1 MSRILKRPMFR
12 TGGTPNEGIMHGLV
26 DRKGY
31 DTGSKAEEYA
41 DEYYSMLSKY
51 KPPAPRFPMGQVGL
65 NLVSGEYAGDG
76 LLANIARSAK
86 GPYEQFV
93 QADDARSDMDYQ
105 TKMLATKMGIG
116 RAEAEELA
124 LKKAA
129 GQSGYLKRETTEGAY
144 EHFLEEN
151 LKSANELKGYEK
163 PKLNQ
168 KYPRQIAEFDSYVT
182 RNLKTT
188 TVPQGKEIA
197 SNFVDFVPFDVKA
210 QKFDYSTMM
219 PGMYYY
225 DPRYRIFVQRV
236 PDNPETPEDE
246 SGFFQYDKF
255 TFSKTKISGTN

>member
-1 MSRILKRPMFR
+1 
-12 TGGTPNEGIMHGLV
+12 
-26 DRKGY
+26 
-31 DTGSKAEEYA
+31 
-41 DEYYSMLSKY
+41 
-51 KPPAPRFPMGQVGL
+51 
-65 NLVSGEYAGDG
+65 
-76 LLANIARSAK
+76 
-86 GPYEQFV
+86 
-93 QADDARSDMDYQ
+93 
-105 TKMLATKMGIG
+105 MGIS
-116 RAEAEELA
+116 RAEAEA
-124 LKKAA
+124 VARAKAA
-129 GQSGYLKRETTEGAY
+129 GQSGFLKKETTEGAY

-168 KYPRQIAEFDSYVT
+168 KYPRQVAEFDSYVT

-210 QKFDYSTMM
+210 QKFEYSTMM